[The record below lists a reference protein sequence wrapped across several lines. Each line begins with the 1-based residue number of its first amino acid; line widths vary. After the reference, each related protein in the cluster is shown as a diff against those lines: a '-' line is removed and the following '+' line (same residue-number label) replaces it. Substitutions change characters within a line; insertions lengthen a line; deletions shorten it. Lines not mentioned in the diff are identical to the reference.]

1 MQPRSQGLSRPQASV
16 NKLRMPV
23 FLPLVKIRLLLR
35 VRWLITDTANRNVM
49 YKVLYEKAP
58 PKCPTPYTFW
68 QKRYQGKASGDKR
81 VEDEI
86 SMNVANLFLK

>member
-58 PKCPTPYTFW
+58 PKCPTPYPF
-68 QKRYQGKASGDKR
+68 
-81 VEDEI
+81 
-86 SMNVANLFLK
+86 